1 MSELSRAVVACPGR
15 GSYTA
20 ASLGSLPA
28 DHPGVVRAEVLR
40 TEYGLEP
47 LLELDGAASFDPV
60 RHLRPANASPLIFVA
75 TLLDGERA
83 AGDHDIVAVLGN
95 SLGWYSALALAGA
108 LPFDDAF
115 RLVQEM
121 AILQEQPL
129 PDGGVGGQVIY
140 PMVDA
145 AWAPA
150 PDQRAA
156 VAGAL
161 GQVQG
166 GNGAGRI
173 FESIDLG
180 GYAVLAGDDRGVA
193 TLIERLPTVRIGE
206 RLFPLRLALHGPYH
220 TPLVEHVAEVATE
233 RLGGLRWQRPSIT
246 LIDGRGAR
254 WSPWS
259 TDPRAL
265 RDYTLGEQVTTP
277 FRFAASVRV
286 ALREFAPDVVVL
298 PGPGN
303 SLGGILGQLIVAEGY
318 RGIRSRAAFE
328 QAQRS
333 ASPVVLSMG
342 RRP

>member
-1 MSELSRAVVACPGR
+1 VSDLARVVVACPGR

-20 ASLGSLPA
+20 ASLGSLRV
-28 DHPGVVRAEVLR
+28 DHPAVVRAEVLR

-47 LLELDGAASFDPV
+47 LLALDGAASFDPL
-60 RHLRPANASPLIFVA
+60 RHLRPANASPLIFLV
-75 TLLDGERA
+75 TLLDGERM

-95 SLGWYSALALAGA
+95 SMGWYSALALAGA

-150 PDQRAA
+150 PTQRAA
-156 VAGAL
+156 VVGAL
-161 GQVQG
+161 DQA

-193 TLIERLPTVRIGE
+193 TLIEHLPSVRIGE

-220 TPLVEHVAEVATE
+220 TPLVEHVAEMAAE
-233 RLGGLRWQRPSIT
+233 RLGGLRWQRPAIT
-246 LIDGRGAR
+246 LVDGRGAR

-259 TDPRAL
+259 TDASAL

-277 FRFAASVRV
+277 FRFSASVRV
-286 ALREFAPDVVVL
+286 ALREFAPDAIVL

-303 SLGGILGQLIVAEGY
+303 SLGGIVGQMIVAEGY

-342 RRP
+342 RQA

>member
-1 MSELSRAVVACPGR
+1 
-15 GSYTA
+15 
-20 ASLGSLPA
+20 
-28 DHPGVVRAEVLR
+28 
-40 TEYGLEP
+40 
-47 LLELDGAASFDPV
+47 
-60 RHLRPANASPLIFVA
+60 
-75 TLLDGERA
+75 
-83 AGDHDIVAVLGN
+83 
-95 SLGWYSALALAGA
+95 
-108 LPFDDAF
+108 
-115 RLVQEM
+115 
-121 AILQEQPL
+121 
-129 PDGGVGGQVIY
+129 
-140 PMVDA
+140 MVDA
-145 AWAPA
+145 SWAPA
-150 PDQRAA
+150 PGQRAA

-161 GQVQG
+161 GQSEG

-193 TLIERLPTVRIGE
+193 TLIERLPSVRIGE

-220 TPLVEHVAEVATE
+220 TPLVEHVAEMAAE

-259 TDPRAL
+259 TDPGAL

-318 RGIRSRAAFE
+318 RGLRSRAAFE

-333 ASPVVLSMG
+333 ALPVVLSMG
-342 RRP
+342 RQA